1 MIRKIVVINSKGGCG
16 KTTLSTNL
24 ASFYAVNGC
33 PCALFDYDPQDSATR
48 WLSQRPD
55 YLAKIHGVAAAHP
68 PEGNITRSF
77 QMRVP
82 PETQRII
89 LDTPAS
95 MKRMDLVEVLRD
107 ASAVIVPVLPS
118 FIDCRV
124 TSAFIRDLS
133 TEMRLHA
140 PGAPIATV
148 ANRVRRNTRAY
159 HKLLEFLDEEGKP
172 PVACLRDSQYYV
184 NAAAEGMGVHEI
196 KASLTREDRIQWQ
209 SLINWLETGGR
220 AETQP
225 EMFNMEKQAIIA

>member
-24 ASFYAVNGC
+24 ASYYAVNGY

-48 WLSQRPD
+48 WLKQRPD

-68 PEGNITRSF
+68 PEGNFTRSF

-82 PETQRII
+82 LDTQRIV

-107 ASAVIVPVLPS
+107 ASAVIIPILPS

-124 TSAFIRDLS
+124 TSDFIRDLE
-133 TEMRLHA
+133 TEMRMHA
-140 PGAPIATV
+140 PGAPLAIV
-148 ANRVRRNTRAY
+148 ANRVRRNTRAFN
-159 HKLLEFLDEEGKP
+159 KLLEFLHAEGRP
-172 PVACLRDSQYYV
+172 PIACLRDSQYYV
-184 NAAAEGMGVHEI
+184 QAAAEGMGVHEI
-196 KASLTREDRIQWQ
+196 KASLTRDDRLQWE
-209 SLINWLETGGR
+209 SLINWLDTGGKIHQDE
-220 AETQP
+220 A
-225 EMFNMEKQAIIA
+225 FNIEKQAVIA